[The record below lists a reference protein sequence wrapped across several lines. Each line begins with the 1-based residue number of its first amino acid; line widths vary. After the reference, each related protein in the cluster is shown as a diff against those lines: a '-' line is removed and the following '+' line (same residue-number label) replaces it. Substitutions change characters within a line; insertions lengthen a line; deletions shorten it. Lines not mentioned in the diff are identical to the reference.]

1 MHFDELAHLLFSKLR
16 DRLQQNSVEVFVSN
30 RARFEGWLKVEVAGI
45 LAGRGCR
52 VIPEK
57 DTIDITVDGWALE
70 LKTCATNYGYPGV
83 ADKEA
88 RDITRSIDGIISDAK
103 SLQEK
108 DRVNGAVLFVAF
120 PLEHKNRKW
129 QKHLSKILANV
140 RKITHLQIQTPGGI
154 PMVLYMALVHDSPSR
169 NA

>member
-16 DRLQQNSVEVFVSN
+16 DRLQQDSVEVFVSN

-45 LAGRGCR
+45 LAGRGCQT
-52 VIPEK
+52 IPEK
-57 DTIDITVDGWALE
+57 DTIDITADGWALE

-83 ADKEA
+83 VDKKS
-88 RDITRSIDGIISDAK
+88 RPITESINGIISDVK

-120 PLEHKNRKW
+120 PLEHEKMEW
-129 QKHLSKILANV
+129 QMHLSKISANV
-140 RKITHLQIQTPGGI
+140 KKITHLQIQTPGGI
-154 PMVLYMALVHDSPSR
+154 PMVLYMALVPDSPSR